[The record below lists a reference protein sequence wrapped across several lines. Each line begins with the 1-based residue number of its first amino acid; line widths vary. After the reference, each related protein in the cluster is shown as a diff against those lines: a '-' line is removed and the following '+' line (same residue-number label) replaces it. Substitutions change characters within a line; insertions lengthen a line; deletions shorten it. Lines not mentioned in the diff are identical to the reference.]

1 MPTVRIPTQM
11 RPLVDGSATVEADGS
26 TVGEVLRSVGEA
38 HERLGARLFEADGTL
53 RRFVNVYVDD
63 EDIRFADGLATGVHP
78 GQTVSLLPAVA
89 GG

>member
-11 RPLVDGSATVEADGS
+11 RALVDGSSTVQAAGS
-26 TVGEVLRSVGEA
+26 TVGEVLHALGDA

-63 EDIRFADGLATGVHP
+63 EDIRFADGLDTGVHP
-78 GQTVSLLPAVA
+78 DQMISLLPAVA